1 MPNYLASVAASV
13 AVVGADLFDGQVWAR
28 SPMNRA
34 LDGVAC
40 KGSAAAGDTQIEV
53 YIDEV
58 RVGDFFNNNTGF
70 PNVDDLL
77 PLERLGIPA
86 GAQLRAIVRDAASSN
101 PINVMVALEDV

>member
-1 MPNYLASVAASV
+1 MPNYTASVPAAT
-13 AVVGADLFDGQVWAR
+13 AVVGYDVFTGQVWQR

-40 KGSAAAGDTQIEV
+40 KGSAAAGDTEIEI

-58 RVGDFFNNNTGF
+58 RVGSFFNNATGF
-70 PNVDDLL
+70 ANVDDLL

-86 GAQLRAIVRDAASSN
+86 GAQLRGIVRDAPATN
-101 PINVMVALEDV
+101 PLNVMVAIEDV